1 MRSTLRQMA
10 VGLGATLVW
19 LDFAVNVA
27 FPDIVQSF
35 ALAIGDVQWIVIAYV
50 LTYTSLMLIVGR
62 IGDMLGHARVFRLG
76 VICSAAAL
84 LLCALAPS
92 FPLLLLCRFLQGIGA
107 ALILSCG
114 PALATS
120 LEAEERRS
128 RVLGIYTMMMALGAT
143 LGPILGGVLTARW
156 GWPAVFWFRVPVA
169 LVALAALGPIPS
181 QPRAAGGERFDAAG
195 ALLLAAA
202 LAAFVLALN
211 RLPGATAAPLA
222 LLVLA
227 LIAGFIR
234 CELRAARPIID
245 LRVFRLPGFA
255 RVNAASVLTNL
266 AAFAVWLLVP
276 FYLTEAR
283 GLSLAESGLLL
294 AAASL
299 GVIVA
304 GPGAATL
311 TRWMAPRPL
320 AVIGAAMVGAGLALI
335 ALWDR
340 GTTIAALLAALLLQ
354 GLGLGV
360 FQLAYLD
367 IVTATIARDA
377 RGVAGSLAMVTRT
390 LGTVS
395 AATIVML
402 LFRHLAADGDF
413 FTAFRTS
420 FMLAAVL
427 PFAMAVLISW
437 ARGHSGTTSRPSPL
451 AGEGREGGDDVRDAD

>member
-1 MRSTLRQMA
+1 MTHSSLRQMA

-35 ALAIGDVQWIVIAYV
+35 ALAIGDVQWVVIAYV

-62 IGDMLGHARVFRLG
+62 LGDMLGHARVFRLG
-76 VICSAAAL
+76 LLWSAGAL

-114 PALATS
+114 PALATR
-120 LEAEERRS
+120 LESEERRS
-128 RVLGIYTMMMALGAT
+128 RVLGVYTMMMAAGAT
-143 LGPILGGVLTARW
+143 LGPVLGGVLTAKW

-169 LVALAALGPIPS
+169 LAALAALGPISSP
-181 QPRAAGGERFDAAG
+181 PRSAAGERFDTAG
-195 ALLLAAA
+195 ALLLVAA
-202 LAAFVLALN
+202 LVAFVLALN
-211 RLPGATAAPLA
+211 RISGIAAWPLA
-222 LLVLA
+222 LLSLA
-227 LIAGFIR
+227 ALAGFIR
-234 CELRAARPIID
+234 QELRAPAPIID

-255 RVNAASVLTNL
+255 LVNAASVLTNL

-276 FYLTEAR
+276 FYLLEAR
-283 GLSLAESGLLL
+283 GLSFADSGLLL

-299 GVIVA
+299 GAIVA
-304 GPGAATL
+304 GPGGATL
-311 TRWMAPRPL
+311 TRWIASSRL
-320 AVIGAAMVGAGLALI
+320 AAIGVAMVGAGLALI
-335 ALWDR
+335 AFWDR
-340 GTTIAALLAALLLQ
+340 GTATAALLAALLLQ

-367 IVTATIARDA
+367 IVTATIAREA
-377 RGVAGSLAMVTRT
+377 RGVGGSLAMVTRT

-402 LFRHLAADGDF
+402 LFRHLAATGDF
-413 FTAFRTS
+413 LAAFGASFTF
-420 FMLAAVL
+420 AAVL
-427 PFAMAVLISW
+427 AFATAAL
-437 ARGHSGTTSRPSPL
+437 L
-451 AGEGREGGDDVRDAD
+451 ASHRRQGRR

>member
-1 MRSTLRQMA
+1 MTHSSLRQMA

-35 ALAIGDVQWIVIAYV
+35 ALAIGDVQWVVIAYV

-62 IGDMLGHARVFRLG
+62 LGDMLGHARVFRLG
-76 VICSAAAL
+76 LLWSAGAL

-114 PALATS
+114 PALATR
-120 LEAEERRS
+120 LESEERRS
-128 RVLGIYTMMMALGAT
+128 RVLGVYTMMMAAGAT
-143 LGPILGGVLTARW
+143 LGPVLGGVLTAKW

-169 LVALAALGPIPS
+169 LAALAALGPISSP
-181 QPRAAGGERFDAAG
+181 PRSAAGERFDTAG
-195 ALLLAAA
+195 ALLLVAA
-202 LAAFVLALN
+202 LVAFVLALN
-211 RLPGATAAPLA
+211 RISGIAAWPLA
-222 LLVLA
+222 LLSLA
-227 LIAGFIR
+227 ALAGFIR
-234 CELRAARPIID
+234 QELRAPAPIID

-255 RVNAASVLTNL
+255 LVNAASVLTNL

-276 FYLTEAR
+276 FYLLETR
-283 GLSLAESGLLL
+283 GLSFADSGLLL

-299 GVIVA
+299 GAIVA
-304 GPGAATL
+304 GPGGATL
-311 TRWMAPRPL
+311 TRWIASSRL
-320 AVIGAAMVGAGLALI
+320 AAIGVAMVGAGLALI
-335 ALWDR
+335 AFWDR
-340 GTTIAALLAALLLQ
+340 GTATAALLAALLLQ

-367 IVTATIARDA
+367 IVTATIAREA

-402 LFRHLAADGDF
+402 LFRHLAATGDF
-413 FTAFRTS
+413 LAAFGASFTF
-420 FMLAAVL
+420 AAVL
-427 PFAMAVLISW
+427 AFATAAL
-437 ARGHSGTTSRPSPL
+437 L
-451 AGEGREGGDDVRDAD
+451 ASHRRQGRR

>member
-1 MRSTLRQMA
+1 MTHSSLRQMA

-35 ALAIGDVQWIVIAYV
+35 ALAIGDVQWVVIAYV

-62 IGDMLGHARVFRLG
+62 LGDMLGHARVFRLG
-76 VICSAAAL
+76 LLWSAGAL

-120 LEAEERRS
+120 LESEERRS
-128 RVLGIYTMMMALGAT
+128 RVLGVYTMMMAAGAT
-143 LGPILGGVLTARW
+143 LGPVLGGVLTAKW

-169 LVALAALGPIPS
+169 LAALAALGPISSP
-181 QPRAAGGERFDAAG
+181 PRSAAGERFDTAG
-195 ALLLAAA
+195 ALLLVAA
-202 LAAFVLALN
+202 LVAFVLALN
-211 RLPGATAAPLA
+211 RISGIAAWPLA
-222 LLVLA
+222 LLSLA
-227 LIAGFIR
+227 ALVGFIR
-234 CELRAARPIID
+234 QELRAPAPIID

-255 RVNAASVLTNL
+255 LVNAASVLTNL

-276 FYLTEAR
+276 FYLLETR
-283 GLSLAESGLLL
+283 GLSFADSGLLL

-299 GVIVA
+299 GAIVA
-304 GPGAATL
+304 GPGGATL
-311 TRWMAPRPL
+311 TRWIASSRL
-320 AVIGAAMVGAGLALI
+320 AAIGVAMVGAGLALI
-335 ALWDR
+335 AFWDR
-340 GTTIAALLAALLLQ
+340 GTATAALLAALLLQ

-367 IVTATIARDA
+367 IVTATIAREA

-402 LFRHLAADGDF
+402 LFRHLAATGDF
-413 FTAFRTS
+413 LAAFGASFTF
-420 FMLAAVL
+420 AAVL
-427 PFAMAVLISW
+427 AFATAAL
-437 ARGHSGTTSRPSPL
+437 L
-451 AGEGREGGDDVRDAD
+451 ASHRRQGRR

>member
-1 MRSTLRQMA
+1 MTHSSLRQMA

-35 ALAIGDVQWIVIAYV
+35 ALAIGDVQWVVIAYV

-62 IGDMLGHARVFRLG
+62 LGDMLGHARVFRLG
-76 VICSAAAL
+76 LLWSAGAL

-114 PALATS
+114 PALATR
-120 LEAEERRS
+120 LESEERRS
-128 RVLGIYTMMMALGAT
+128 RVLGVYTMMMAAGAT
-143 LGPILGGVLTARW
+143 LGPVLGGVLTAKW

-169 LVALAALGPIPS
+169 LAALAALGPISSPT
-181 QPRAAGGERFDAAG
+181 RAAAGERFDTAG
-195 ALLLAAA
+195 ALLLVAA
-202 LAAFVLALN
+202 LVAFVLALN
-211 RLPGATAAPLA
+211 RISGIAAWPLA
-222 LLVLA
+222 LLSLA
-227 LIAGFIR
+227 ALVGFIR
-234 CELRAARPIID
+234 QELRAPAPIID

-255 RVNAASVLTNL
+255 LVNAASVLTNL

-276 FYLTEAR
+276 FYLLETR
-283 GLSLAESGLLL
+283 GLSFADSGLLL

-299 GVIVA
+299 GAIVA
-304 GPGAATL
+304 GPGGATL
-311 TRWMAPRPL
+311 TRWIASSRL
-320 AVIGAAMVGAGLALI
+320 AAIGVAMVGAGLALI
-335 ALWDR
+335 AFWDR
-340 GTTIAALLAALLLQ
+340 GTATAALLAALLLQ

-367 IVTATIARDA
+367 IVTATIAREA

-402 LFRHLAADGDF
+402 LFRHLAATGDF
-413 FTAFRTS
+413 LAAFGASFTF
-420 FMLAAVL
+420 AAVL
-427 PFAMAVLISW
+427 AFATAAL
-437 ARGHSGTTSRPSPL
+437 L
-451 AGEGREGGDDVRDAD
+451 ASHRRQGRR

>member
-1 MRSTLRQMA
+1 MTHSSLRQMA

-35 ALAIGDVQWIVIAYV
+35 ALAIGDVQWVVIAYV

-62 IGDMLGHARVFRLG
+62 LGDMLGHARVFRLG
-76 VICSAAAL
+76 LLWSAGAL

-114 PALATS
+114 PALATR
-120 LEAEERRS
+120 LESEERRS
-128 RVLGIYTMMMALGAT
+128 RVLGVYTMMMAAGAT
-143 LGPILGGVLTARW
+143 LGPVLGGVLTAKW

-169 LVALAALGPIPS
+169 LAALAALGPISSPT
-181 QPRAAGGERFDAAG
+181 RAAAGERFDTAG
-195 ALLLAAA
+195 ALLLVAA
-202 LAAFVLALN
+202 LVAFVLALN
-211 RLPGATAAPLA
+211 RISGIAAWPLA
-222 LLVLA
+222 LLSLA
-227 LIAGFIR
+227 ALVGFIR
-234 CELRAARPIID
+234 QELRAPAPIID

-255 RVNAASVLTNL
+255 LVNAASVLANL

-276 FYLTEAR
+276 FYLLETR
-283 GLSLAESGLLL
+283 GLSFADSGLLL

-299 GVIVA
+299 GAIVA
-304 GPGAATL
+304 GPGGATL
-311 TRWMAPRPL
+311 TRWIASSRL
-320 AVIGAAMVGAGLALI
+320 AAIGVAMVGAGLALI
-335 ALWDR
+335 AFWDR
-340 GTTIAALLAALLLQ
+340 GTATAALLAALLLQ

-367 IVTATIARDA
+367 IVTATIAREA

-402 LFRHLAADGDF
+402 LFRHLAATGDF
-413 FTAFRTS
+413 LAAFGASFTF
-420 FMLAAVL
+420 AAVL
-427 PFAMAVLISW
+427 AFATAAL
-437 ARGHSGTTSRPSPL
+437 L
-451 AGEGREGGDDVRDAD
+451 ASHRRQGRR

>member
-1 MRSTLRQMA
+1 MTHSSLRQMA

-35 ALAIGDVQWIVIAYV
+35 ALAIGDVQWVVIAYV

-62 IGDMLGHARVFRLG
+62 LGDMLGHARVFRLG
-76 VICSAAAL
+76 LLWSAGAL

-120 LEAEERRS
+120 LESEERRS
-128 RVLGIYTMMMALGAT
+128 RVLGVYTMMMAAGAT
-143 LGPILGGVLTARW
+143 LGPVLGGVLTAKW

-169 LVALAALGPIPS
+169 LAALAALGPISSP
-181 QPRAAGGERFDAAG
+181 PRSAAGERFDTAG
-195 ALLLAAA
+195 ALLLVAA
-202 LAAFVLALN
+202 LVAFVLALN
-211 RLPGATAAPLA
+211 RISGIAAWPLA
-222 LLVLA
+222 LLSLA
-227 LIAGFIR
+227 ALAGFIR
-234 CELRAARPIID
+234 QELRAPAPIID

-255 RVNAASVLTNL
+255 LVNAASVLTNL

-276 FYLTEAR
+276 FYLLETR
-283 GLSLAESGLLL
+283 GLSFADSGLLL

-299 GVIVA
+299 GAIVA
-304 GPGAATL
+304 GPGGATL
-311 TRWMAPRPL
+311 TRWIASSRL
-320 AVIGAAMVGAGLALI
+320 AAIGVAMVGAGLALI
-335 ALWDR
+335 AFWDR
-340 GTTIAALLAALLLQ
+340 GTATAALLAALLLQ

-367 IVTATIARDA
+367 IVTATIAREA

-402 LFRHLAADGDF
+402 LFRHLAATGDF
-413 FTAFRTS
+413 LAAFGASFTF
-420 FMLAAVL
+420 AAVL
-427 PFAMAVLISW
+427 AFATAAL
-437 ARGHSGTTSRPSPL
+437 L
-451 AGEGREGGDDVRDAD
+451 ASHRRQGRR

>member
-1 MRSTLRQMA
+1 MTHSSLRQMA

-35 ALAIGDVQWIVIAYV
+35 ALAIGDVQWVVIAYV

-62 IGDMLGHARVFRLG
+62 LGDMLGHARVFRLG
-76 VICSAAAL
+76 LLWSAGAL

-120 LEAEERRS
+120 LESEERRS
-128 RVLGIYTMMMALGAT
+128 RVLGVYTMMMAAGAT
-143 LGPILGGVLTARW
+143 LGPVLGGVLTAKW

-169 LVALAALGPIPS
+169 LAALAALGPISSP
-181 QPRAAGGERFDAAG
+181 PRSAAGERFDTAG
-195 ALLLAAA
+195 ALLLVAA
-202 LAAFVLALN
+202 LVAFVLALN
-211 RLPGATAAPLA
+211 RISGIAAWPLA
-222 LLVLA
+222 LLSLA
-227 LIAGFIR
+227 ALAGFIR
-234 CELRAARPIID
+234 QELRAPAPIID

-255 RVNAASVLTNL
+255 LVNAASVLTNL

-276 FYLTEAR
+276 FYLLEAR
-283 GLSLAESGLLL
+283 GLSFADSGLLL

-299 GVIVA
+299 GAIVA
-304 GPGAATL
+304 GPGGATL
-311 TRWMAPRPL
+311 TRWIASSRL
-320 AVIGAAMVGAGLALI
+320 AAIGVAMVGAGLALI
-335 ALWDR
+335 AFWDR
-340 GTTIAALLAALLLQ
+340 GTATAALLAALLLQ

-367 IVTATIARDA
+367 IVTATIAREA

-402 LFRHLAADGDF
+402 LFRHLAATGDF
-413 FTAFRTS
+413 LAAFGASFTF
-420 FMLAAVL
+420 AAVL
-427 PFAMAVLISW
+427 AFATAAL
-437 ARGHSGTTSRPSPL
+437 L
-451 AGEGREGGDDVRDAD
+451 ASHRRQGRR

>member
-1 MRSTLRQMA
+1 MIRSTPRPMA

-27 FPDIVQSF
+27 FPDITRSF
-35 ALAIGDVQWIVIAYV
+35 DLAIGDVQWVVIAYV

-62 IGDMLGHARVFRLG
+62 VGDTLGHARVFRLG
-76 VICSAAAL
+76 VMWSAAAL

-92 FPLLLLCRFLQGIGA
+92 FPVLLLCRFLQGIGA

-128 RVLGIYTMMMALGAT
+128 RILGVYTMMMAVGAT

-169 LVALAALGPIPS
+169 LLALAALRPLP
-181 QPRAAGGERFDAAG
+181 PPPTAAAHERFDTAG

-202 LAAFVLALN
+202 LVAFVLALN
-211 RLPGATAAPLA
+211 RLPSVAASPLA
-222 LLVLA
+222 LLALA
-227 LIAGFIR
+227 LIAAFIR
-234 CELRAARPIID
+234 HELAAAQPIID
-245 LRVFRLPGFA
+245 LRVFRRPGFA
-255 RVNAASVLTNL
+255 RLNAASVLTNL

-283 GLSLAESGLLL
+283 GLTLSGSGVLL

-299 GVIVA
+299 GAVAA
-304 GPGAATL
+304 GPAAGWLATSIASRRLAIGGA
-311 TRWMAPRPL
+311 
-320 AVIGAAMVGAGLALI
+320 VMVGVGLALI
-335 ALWDR
+335 ALWER
-340 GTTIAALLAALLLQ
+340 ETTRWALLAALLLQ

-367 IVTATIARDA
+367 IVTATIAREA

-395 AATIVML
+395 AATVVML
-402 LFRHLAADGDF
+402 LFRQFAAAGDF
-413 FTAFRTS
+413 LSAFRQS
-420 FMLAAVL
+420 FAIAAIL
-427 PFAMAVLISW
+427 PLMMAVLIGW
-437 ARGHSGTTSRPSPL
+437 PTRRSGTSSRPSPL
-451 AGEGREGGDDVRDAD
+451 EGP

>member
-1 MRSTLRQMA
+1 MTHSSLRQMA

-35 ALAIGDVQWIVIAYV
+35 ALAIGDVQWVVIAYV

-62 IGDMLGHARVFRLG
+62 LGDMLGHARVFRLG
-76 VICSAAAL
+76 LLWSAGAL

-114 PALATS
+114 PALATR
-120 LEAEERRS
+120 LESEERRS
-128 RVLGIYTMMMALGAT
+128 RVLGVYTMMMAAGAT
-143 LGPILGGVLTARW
+143 LGPVLGGVLTAKW

-169 LVALAALGPIPS
+169 LAALAALGPISSP
-181 QPRAAGGERFDAAG
+181 PRSAAGERFDTAG
-195 ALLLAAA
+195 ALLLVAA
-202 LAAFVLALN
+202 LVAFVLALN
-211 RLPGATAAPLA
+211 RISGIAAWPLA
-222 LLVLA
+222 LLSLA
-227 LIAGFIR
+227 ALAGFIR
-234 CELRAARPIID
+234 QELRAPAPIID

-255 RVNAASVLTNL
+255 LVNAASVLTNL

-276 FYLTEAR
+276 FYLLEAR
-283 GLSLAESGLLL
+283 GLSFADSGLLL

-299 GVIVA
+299 GAIVA
-304 GPGAATL
+304 GPGGATL
-311 TRWMAPRPL
+311 TRWIASSRL
-320 AVIGAAMVGAGLALI
+320 AAIGVAMVGAGLALI
-335 ALWDR
+335 AFWDR
-340 GTTIAALLAALLLQ
+340 GTATAALLAALLLQ

-367 IVTATIARDA
+367 IVTATIAREA

-402 LFRHLAADGDF
+402 LFRHLAATGDF
-413 FTAFRTS
+413 LAAFGASFTF
-420 FMLAAVL
+420 AAVL
-427 PFAMAVLISW
+427 AFATAAL
-437 ARGHSGTTSRPSPL
+437 L
-451 AGEGREGGDDVRDAD
+451 ASHRRQGRR